1 MKSTILIVDDESSA
15 RETICA
21 ILDGSDYHLEL
32 TENGSQAILMAKKT
46 NPDLILLDVMM
57 PEMDGFEVCRQLRA
71 DPFLR
76 EVPIL
81 LLTSLDDRASRLS
94 GLRAG
99 ADDFLSKPIDPQELR
114 ARVNTITRLN
124 RYRTL
129 VEQRENLKEMAGRVI
144 QAQEQERLRISRE
157 IHDDIGQ
164 ALTVQ
169 QIQLKFL
176 YDRIPEEQ
184 ADLRQTVQ
192 ELLHETANTF
202 DKLRL
207 LAQDLRPPLL
217 DTLGVVMALKAYC
230 SDFSR
235 RTRLPAHFEAD
246 DEVPEI
252 PDTIGVTLYRVLQE
266 ALSNLARHAQAS
278 QAWVTLNVD
287 DEEICLT
294 VQDDGIGISG
304 QEEGQK
310 GLGLQGMRER
320 VTLAG
325 GSFHLHSA
333 PGQGTVITA
342 RFVRQSQ
349 KSSSKARPE

>member
-1 MKSTILIVDDESSA
+1 M
-15 RETICA
+15 
-21 ILDGSDYHLEL
+21 
-32 TENGSQAILMAKKT
+32 
-46 NPDLILLDVMM
+46 
-57 PEMDGFEVCRQLRA
+57 
-71 DPFLR
+71 
-76 EVPIL
+76 
-81 LLTSLDDRASRLS
+81 
-94 GLRAG
+94 
-99 ADDFLSKPIDPQELR
+99 
-114 ARVNTITRLN
+114 
-124 RYRTL
+124 
-129 VEQRENLKEMAGRVI
+129 
-144 QAQEQERLRISRE
+144 
-157 IHDDIGQ
+157 
-164 ALTVQ
+164 Q

-184 ADLRQTVQ
+184 ADLRKTVQ

-230 SDFSR
+230 SDISR
-235 RTRLPAHFEAD
+235 RTGLPAHFEAD
-246 DEVPEI
+246 DDIPEM
-252 PDTIGVTLYRVLQE
+252 PDATGVTLYRILQE

>member
-1 MKSTILIVDDESSA
+1 
-15 RETICA
+15 
-21 ILDGSDYHLEL
+21 
-32 TENGSQAILMAKKT
+32 
-46 NPDLILLDVMM
+46 
-57 PEMDGFEVCRQLRA
+57 
-71 DPFLR
+71 
-76 EVPIL
+76 
-81 LLTSLDDRASRLS
+81 
-94 GLRAG
+94 
-99 ADDFLSKPIDPQELR
+99 
-114 ARVNTITRLN
+114 
-124 RYRTL
+124 
-129 VEQRENLKEMAGRVI
+129 MAGRVI

-184 ADLRQTVQ
+184 ADLRKTVQ
-192 ELLHETANTF
+192 ELLRETSHTF
-202 DKLRL
+202 GKLRL

-217 DTLGVVMALKAYC
+217 DMLGVVMALKAYC

-235 RTRLPAHFEAD
+235 RTGLSAHFEAD

-252 PDTIGVTLYRVLQE
+252 PDTVGVTLYRVLQE
-266 ALSNLARHAQAS
+266 SLSNIARHAQAS

-304 QEEGQK
+304 QEQGQK

-325 GSFHLHSA
+325 GLFHLRSA
-333 PGQGTVITA
+333 LGKGTIITT
-342 RFVRQSQ
+342 RFAWQDLRPVL
-349 KSSSKARPE
+349 KARTE